1 MTGGRRVVFL
11 DRGGVVVIPQ
21 VRDGKGYAV
30 RRLEDLEFY
39 PDARSSV
46 VRLREAGF
54 DVVIVTNQPDVAA
67 GLIDEA
73 VLEAIHAEVSTTL
86 DLLRIHTCR
95 HAASDGCACRKPK
108 PGLLAMEAAIEPVD
122 FEGSWMVGDRDS
134 DIAAGLA
141 VGCRTVFIDRG
152 WTAETG
158 SGVGA
163 VAWTLAEAV
172 DTILG
177 A

>member
-1 MTGGRRVVFL
+1 MVFL
-11 DRGGVVVIPQ
+11 DRDGVVVVPE
-21 VRDGKGYAV
+21 VRDCKGYAV

-39 PDARSSV
+39 PDARSSLT
-46 VRLREAGF
+46 RLRDAGF

-73 VLEAIHAEVSTTL
+73 VLDAIHVEVSATL
-86 DLLRIHTCR
+86 EVLRIHTCP
-95 HAASDGCACRKPK
+95 HAASAGCACRKPQ
-108 PGLLAMEAAIEPVD
+108 PGLLVMEAAIEPVD
-122 FEGSWMVGDRDS
+122 FERSWMVGDRDS

-158 SGVGA
+158 SGAGA

>member
-11 DRGGVVVIPQ
+11 DRDGVVVVPE

-46 VRLREAGF
+46 ARLREAGF

-73 VLEAIHAEVSTTL
+73 VLEAIHSEISATL
-86 DLLRIHTCR
+86 GVERIHTCP
-95 HAASDGCACRKPK
+95 HAASAGCACRKPQ
-108 PGLLAMEAAIEPVD
+108 PGLLAMEAAIEPFD
-122 FEGSWMVGDRDS
+122 FEVSWMVGDRDS
-134 DIAAGLA
+134 DTAAGLA
-141 VGCRTVFIDRG
+141 AGCRTVFIDRG

-158 SGVGA
+158 SGAGT
-163 VAWTLAEAV
+163 VAWTVAEAV

>member
-1 MTGGRRVVFL
+1 MFL
-11 DRGGVVVIPQ
+11 DRDGVVVIPQ

-46 VRLREAGF
+46 VRLREAGL

-73 VLEAIHAEVSTTL
+73 VLDAIHAEVTATL
-86 DLLRIHTCR
+86 DVLRIHTCP
-95 HAASDGCACRKPK
+95 HPASAGCACRKPQ
-108 PGLLAMEAAIEPVD
+108 PGLLATEAAIEPVD
-122 FEGSWMVGDRDS
+122 FEVSWMVGDRDS

-152 WTAETG
+152 WTVETG
-158 SGVGA
+158 RGAGA
-163 VAWTLAEAV
+163 VAHSLADAV

>member
-1 MTGGRRVVFL
+1 MFL
-11 DRGGVVVIPQ
+11 DRDGVVVVPE

-39 PDARSSV
+39 LDARSSV
-46 VRLREAGF
+46 SRLREAGF

-67 GLIDEA
+67 GLIDAA
-73 VLEAIHAEVSTTL
+73 VLEEIHAEVTATL
-86 DLLRIHTCR
+86 DVLRIHTCP
-95 HAASDGCACRKPK
+95 HAASANCACRKPR
-108 PGLLAMEAAIEPVD
+108 PGLLAMEAVIEPVD

-134 DIAAGLA
+134 DVAAGLA
-141 VGCRTVFIDRG
+141 VGCRTVFIARG
-152 WTAETG
+152 WAVETG
-158 SGVGA
+158 RGAGA
-163 VAWTLAEAV
+163 VVFTLAEAV

>member
-1 MTGGRRVVFL
+1 MFL
-11 DRGGVVVIPQ
+11 DRDGVVVVPD

-39 PDARSSV
+39 SDARSSV
-46 VRLREAGF
+46 TRLRDAGF

-73 VLEAIHAEVSTTL
+73 VLEAIHVEVTATL
-86 DLLRIHTCR
+86 DVMRIHTCP
-95 HAASDGCACRKPK
+95 HAAGAGCACRKPQ

-122 FEGSWMVGDRDS
+122 FERSWMVGDRDS

-152 WTAETG
+152 WAAETG
-158 SGVGA
+158 RGAGA
-163 VAWTLAEAV
+163 VAWALAEAV

>member
-1 MTGGRRVVFL
+1 MFL
-11 DRGGVVVIPQ
+11 DRDGVVVVPDI
-21 VRDGKGYAV
+21 RDGKGYAV
-30 RRLEDLEFY
+30 RHLKDLEFY

-46 VRLREAGF
+46 ARLREAGF

-73 VLEAIHAEVSTTL
+73 VLEAIHAEVSATL
-86 DLLRIHTCR
+86 EVLRIHTCP
-95 HAASDGCACRKPK
+95 HAASAGCACRKPK

-122 FEGSWMVGDRDS
+122 FEGSWMVGDRNGDV
-134 DIAAGLA
+134 AAGLA

-158 SGVGA
+158 RGAGA

>member
-1 MTGGRRVVFL
+1 MFL
-11 DRGGVVVIPQ
+11 DRDGVVVVPE

-39 PDARSSV
+39 ADARSSV
-46 VRLREAGF
+46 ARLREAGF

-73 VLEAIHAEVSTTL
+73 VLEAIHAEVTATL
-86 DLLRIHTCR
+86 GVLRIHTCP
-95 HAASDGCACRKPK
+95 HAASAGCACRKPQ

-122 FEGSWMVGDRDS
+122 FETSWMVGDRDS
-134 DIAAGLA
+134 DVAAGLV

-152 WTAETG
+152 WAAETG
-158 SGVGA
+158 RGAGA
-163 VAWTLAEAV
+163 VALTLAQV
-172 DTILG
+172 VGTILG

>member
-1 MTGGRRVVFL
+1 MTGGRRVAFL
-11 DRGGVVVIPQ
+11 DRDGVVVVPD

-46 VRLREAGF
+46 ARLREAGF

-73 VLEAIHAEVSTTL
+73 VLEAIHAQVSATL
-86 DLLRIHTCR
+86 DVLRIQTCP
-95 HAASDGCACRKPK
+95 HAASAGCACRKPQ

-122 FEGSWMVGDRDS
+122 FEGSWVVGDRDS
-134 DIAAGLA
+134 DVAAGLA

-152 WTAETG
+152 WAAETG
-158 SGVGA
+158 RGAGA
-163 VAWTLAEAV
+163 VASTLAAAV

>member
-1 MTGGRRVVFL
+1 MTGSRRVVFL
-11 DRGGVVVIPQ
+11 DRDGVVVVPEC
-21 VRDGKGYAV
+21 RDGKGYAI
-30 RRLEDLEFY
+30 RRLADLEFY
-39 PDARSSV
+39 PDAQGSV
-46 VRLREAGF
+46 ARLSEAGF

-67 GLIDEA
+67 DLIEEA
-73 VLEAIHAEVSTTL
+73 ELAAIHAEVLATL
-86 DLLRIHTCR
+86 DVTRIHTCP
-95 HAASDGCACRKPK
+95 HSAGAGCACRKPR
-108 PGLLAMEAAIEPVD
+108 PGLLAMEAAIDSVD

-152 WTAETG
+152 WVAETG
-158 SGVGA
+158 RGAGA
-163 VAWTLAEAV
+163 VVLSLTEAV

>member
-1 MTGGRRVVFL
+1 MFL
-11 DRGGVVVIPQ
+11 DRDGVVVVPD
-21 VRDGKGYAV
+21 VCDGKGYAV

-46 VRLREAGF
+46 TCLRDAGF

-67 GLIDEA
+67 GLVDEA
-73 VLEAIHAEVSTTL
+73 VLEAIHAEVSCKL
-86 DLLRIHTCR
+86 DVLRIHTCP
-95 HAASDGCACRKPK
+95 HAANAGCACRKPQ

-122 FEGSWMVGDRDS
+122 FEVSWMVGDRDS
-134 DIAAGLA
+134 DTAAGLA

-158 SGVGA
+158 SGAGA
-163 VAWTLAEAV
+163 VASTLAEAV

>member
-1 MTGGRRVVFL
+1 
-11 DRGGVVVIPQ
+11 
-21 VRDGKGYAV
+21 
-30 RRLEDLEFY
+30 
-39 PDARSSV
+39 
-46 VRLREAGF
+46 
-54 DVVIVTNQPDVAA
+54 
-67 GLIDEA
+67 
-73 VLEAIHAEVSTTL
+73 
-86 DLLRIHTCR
+86 
-95 HAASDGCACRKPK
+95 
-108 PGLLAMEAAIEPVD
+108 
-122 FEGSWMVGDRDS
+122 MVGDRDS

-158 SGVGA
+158 RGAGA